1 MSLLN
6 LESWGNVLGNPSH
19 PILITGAFR
28 LVNTG
33 QKVRAMENNFPINE
47 DLAYEKIRDLMFDMM
62 EEDPNR
68 FYALTDKLNEL
79 AALPKRTMTL
89 VLDLMAATPFQ
100 VIIPKHVRKND
111 PDTFKADHETVSN
124 VLFLGE
130 FGGIA
135 VELEPN
141 EALREPRIISITMVE
156 IPHRNPLRKRVNEYR
171 KKRIKKRNSQAPCPI
186 GLRGFVPSEP
196 CDDLRW

>member
-1 MSLLN
+1 
-6 LESWGNVLGNPSH
+6 
-19 PILITGAFR
+19 
-28 LVNTG
+28 
-33 QKVRAMENNFPINE
+33 MENNFPINE

-68 FYALTDKLNEL
+68 LYALTDKLNEL

-171 KKRIKKRNSQAPCPI
+171 KKRIKKRNSQAPPTFECYCQFYGESNLPFCACFFSFLSEFCGA
-186 GLRGFVPSEP
+186 GLISLNQWWDGSGCRP
-196 CDDLRW
+196 

>member
-1 MSLLN
+1 
-6 LESWGNVLGNPSH
+6 
-19 PILITGAFR
+19 
-28 LVNTG
+28 
-33 QKVRAMENNFPINE
+33 MENNFPINE

-124 VLFLGE
+124 G
-130 FGGIA
+130 
-135 VELEPN
+135 
-141 EALREPRIISITMVE
+141 
-156 IPHRNPLRKRVNEYR
+156 
-171 KKRIKKRNSQAPCPI
+171 NSQAPPTFECYCQFYGESNLPFCACFFSFLSEFCGA
-186 GLRGFVPSEP
+186 GLISLNQWWDGSGCRP
-196 CDDLRW
+196 

>member
-1 MSLLN
+1 
-6 LESWGNVLGNPSH
+6 
-19 PILITGAFR
+19 
-28 LVNTG
+28 
-33 QKVRAMENNFPINE
+33 MENNFPINE

-171 KKRIKKRNSQAPCPI
+171 KKRIKKLRKNS
-186 GLRGFVPSEP
+186 VE
-196 CDDLRW
+196 